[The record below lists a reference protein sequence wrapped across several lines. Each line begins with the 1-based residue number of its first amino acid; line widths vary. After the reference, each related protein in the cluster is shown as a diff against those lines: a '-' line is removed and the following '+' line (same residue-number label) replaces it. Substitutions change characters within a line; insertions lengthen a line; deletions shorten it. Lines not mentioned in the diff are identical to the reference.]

1 MNNKIIKKPE
11 EDPVQLAVY
20 DSSGVRV
27 DEDNIVWINHVD
39 DDTTSSHSFTI
50 KMDPETIQ
58 ELSDIQYVVETSP
71 FKEPVP
77 SPTPHNI
84 ERSSF
89 ISSSKCNGRRSHAR
103 GNNGSV
109 IYKLVMNDTQK
120 QNNSILA
127 EIVAGYSE
135 YHGAVTLTPRVIFK
149 RKESEIDATTSQ
161 GGEL

>member
-1 MNNKIIKKPE
+1 MNNKIIKAPE

-50 KMDPETIQ
+50 KMDSETIK

-77 SPTPHNI
+77 SPTPANI

-89 ISSSKCNGRRSHAR
+89 ISASKCNGRRSHAR
-103 GNNGSV
+103 GKNGSV
-109 IYKLVMNDTQK
+109 VYKLVLNDTQ
-120 QNNSILA
+120 NDNILA

-135 YHGAVTLTPRVIFK
+135 YHGAVTLTPRIIFK
-149 RKESEIDATTSQ
+149 RKESEIDATSQ
-161 GGEL
+161 GEL

>member
-1 MNNKIIKKPE
+1 MNNKIIKAPE

-27 DEDNIVWINHVD
+27 DEDNIVWIDHVE

-50 KMDPETIQ
+50 KMDSETIKDV
-58 ELSDIQYVVETSP
+58 SDIQYVVETSP

-77 SPTPHNI
+77 SPTPTTYDI

-89 ISSSKCNGRRSHAR
+89 ISASMCNGRRSHAR
-103 GNNGSV
+103 GKNGSV
-109 IYKLVMNDTQK
+109 VYKLVLNDTQ
-120 QNNSILA
+120 NDSILA

-135 YHGAVTLTPRVIFK
+135 YHGAVTLTPRVSFK
-149 RKESEIDATTSQ
+149 RKKTEINATTSQ
-161 GGEL
+161 GEL

>member
-1 MNNKIIKKPE
+1 MNNKIIKAPE

-50 KMDPETIQ
+50 KMDSETIK

-77 SPTPHNI
+77 SPTPTNI

-89 ISSSKCNGRRSHAR
+89 ISASMCNGRRSHAR
-103 GNNGSV
+103 GKNGYAV
-109 IYKLVMNDTQK
+109 YKLVLNDTQ
-120 QNNSILA
+120 NDSILA

-135 YHGAVTLTPRVIFK
+135 YHGAVTLTPRIIFK
-149 RKESEIDATTSQ
+149 RKESEIDATSQ
-161 GGEL
+161 GEL